1 MSIFG
6 GKKRTIAQTKIQF
19 ECKKQSR
26 PQKLFRKCGFISTLQ
41 NLERAKNGDCIGI
54 RCGLGQS
61 GVDDGAGGRMVGHGK
76 EKPE

>member
-19 ECKKQSR
+19 ER

-61 GVDDGAGGRMVGHGK
+61 GVDDGAGGRMVGHGR

>member
-1 MSIFG
+1 MAKSAPSHKPRSKLNA
-6 GKKRTIAQTKIQF
+6 KKVKA
-19 ECKKQSR
+19 
-26 PQKLFRKCGFISTLQ
+26 KLFRKCGFISTLQ

-61 GVDDGAGGRMVGHGK
+61 GVDDGAGGRMVGHGR